1 MLVEMGDED
10 AEREVRAQVEEV
22 RGFAAGL
29 SPSEIKDGSW
39 FAKLLRAALET
50 YTRQVNWEFFAR
62 KYPGLPVDAIVD
74 RQIELA
80 QRYAMIEGGVSAGA
94 YSAAIAATIG
104 TGGGASPLS
113 VPAAVTSFALDLVY
127 VSRLQLRL
135 AYDLA
140 ILYRHPIDT
149 EDPEDLYDL
158 LRVAFGVKAGEALRG
173 SVPRLAPEAVRQ
185 GVKAVVKG
193 PILAALK
200 ALPVIGKFLLQR
212 NIIKF
217 AIPVVC
223 VPASMKMNHYFT
235 GQVGK
240 QARAIFRDKAAVRDF
255 ALNARSTFADTP
267 TLLLHT
273 IWYVVNA
280 DSKVEAAESW
290 LLRALIDELRATP
303 EGEAAVVDFERMLD
317 FDRDAFLAEV
327 REQPEET
334 RRELFEAAADTAIV
348 DRELQK
354 AEIAALEQL
363 ASACVV
369 PFDVKSLKSRA
380 KGGISGGR

>member
-1 MLVEMGDED
+1 MIIGMGTKDE
-10 AEREVRAQVEEV
+10 EREVKAQVEEI

-29 SPSEIKDGSW
+29 SATELKDGSW
-39 FAKLLRAALET
+39 FAKLLQAALET

-80 QRYAMIEGGVSAGA
+80 QRYAMIEGGLSAAA
-94 YSAAIAATIG
+94 YSAAIAATVG
-104 TGGGASPLS
+104 TAGGASPLS
-113 VPAAVTSFALDLVY
+113 VPAAVGSFAIDLAY

-140 ILYRHPIDT
+140 ILYRHPIDPQ
-149 EDPEDLYDL
+149 DPEDLYDL
-158 LRVAFGVKAGEALRG
+158 LRVAFGIKAGEALRG
-173 SVPRLAPEAVRQ
+173 AVPRLAPEVVRQ

-200 ALPVIGKFLLQR
+200 ALPIIGKFLLQR

-223 VPASMKMNHYFT
+223 VPAAMKMNHYFT
-235 GQVGK
+235 GQVGR
-240 QARAIFRDKAAVRDF
+240 QAREVFRDKAAVRDF
-255 ALNARSTFADTP
+255 ALRVGSTFADNP

-273 IWYVVNA
+273 VWYVVDA
-280 DSKVEAAESW
+280 DSKIEAAESW
-290 LLRALIDELRATP
+290 LLRAMIDDLRETP
-303 EGEAAVVDFERMLD
+303 TGEAAVDDFERMLD
-317 FDRDAFLAEV
+317 FDRDAFLAVV
-327 REQPEET
+327 RTQSGDT
-334 RRELFEAAADTAIV
+334 KREIFKVATETAIA

-354 AEIAALEQL
+354 AEIAALERL
-363 ASACVV
+363 ASACGV
-369 PFDVKSLKSRA
+369 PFDVKALRSRA
-380 KGGISGGR
+380 KDGISGRR